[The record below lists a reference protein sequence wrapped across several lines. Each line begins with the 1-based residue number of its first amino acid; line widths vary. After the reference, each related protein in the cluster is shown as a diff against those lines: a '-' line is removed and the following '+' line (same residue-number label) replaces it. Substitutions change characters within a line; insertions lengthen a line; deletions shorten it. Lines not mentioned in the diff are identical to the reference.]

1 MPKFVFSA
9 HVLSWLIVAS
19 FVIASAAYGFYVPR
33 VSRDL
38 WCGNVLTDPLSLLLN
53 YAAPAAGCA
62 VVGLAAL
69 WFRGA
74 LGVWSPISA
83 GALSS
88 VTLAALLAYGFRL
101 FSTMLPGQS
110 LSEIVWWM
118 RPVWRAF

>member
-69 WFRGA
+69 
-74 LGVWSPISA
+74 
-83 GALSS
+83 
-88 VTLAALLAYGFRL
+88 
-101 FSTMLPGQS
+101 
-110 LSEIVWWM
+110 
-118 RPVWRAF
+118 